1 LREKKQSGGIVPFI
15 AGGVGITPV
24 LGQLSSIDV
33 PQLRL
38 PWSTGLGGIGLV
50 VGTFE
55 KYPQLVQSTT
65 LFVTSKEAY
74 LDERELNILNTV
86 IRSRVKTARSRLE
99 KSDVDEV
106 NGQPRIDEWYICVG
120 PDLKEVGSQL
130 ASRKKSPV

>member
-1 LREKKQSGGIVPFI
+1 MDARRNTSLQDPGFEVPLRGFEEEEAEWCIVPFI
-15 AGGVGITPV
+15 TGGVGIKSV

-38 PWSTGLGGIGLV
+38 LWSAGLGGIGLV

-65 LFVTSKEAY
+65 LFVTGKEAD
-74 LDERELNILNTV
+74 LDERELNMLNTV
-86 IRSRVKTARSRLE
+86 IKSRVEIARRRLE

-106 NGQPRIDEWYICVG
+106 NG
-120 PDLKEVGSQL
+120 
-130 ASRKKSPV
+130 